1 MTEVWFY
8 AEYPFD
14 MFVVVTYLVCFAA
27 MQMTIMPFEGVWR
40 NAADNFLLINLIVL
54 FQGALFF
61 DYKYRVID
69 STEQEKPHI
78 RITRYSQLSM
88 CHLCMQV
95 TQECIKSRPAMN
107 HICLEAGLKNRQM

>member
-1 MTEVWFY
+1 MLSLGIMSAVWFY

-40 NAADNFLLINLIVL
+40 NAADNFFLINLIVL

-69 STEQEKPHI
+69 STEQEKTTHQNHMI
-78 RITRYSQLSM
+78 FSASYSQLSS
-88 CHLCMQV
+88 V
-95 TQECIKSRPAMN
+95 TILMRTHSSSW
-107 HICLEAGLKNRQM
+107 